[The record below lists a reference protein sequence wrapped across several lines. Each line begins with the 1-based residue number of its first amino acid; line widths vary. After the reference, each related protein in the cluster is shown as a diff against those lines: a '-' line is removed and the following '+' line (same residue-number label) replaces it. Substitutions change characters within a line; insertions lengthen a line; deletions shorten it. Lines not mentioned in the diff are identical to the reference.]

1 MNNPIF
7 WLGLSFTLVAASLT
21 AVLIAL
27 IPMAQELSKAARSAE
42 KLFDTL
48 NKEFPDT
55 LESIKATNFEI
66 TELSGEIKPLES
78 IKATNFEITELS
90 GEIKQGVKSATSAT
104 KQIDGNITEAKK
116 QVKNAQ
122 VKSRS
127 LWAGL
132 KAGVKTWQNYPN
144 QSLLKKDV
152 D

>member
-55 LESIKATNFEI
+55 
-66 TELSGEIKPLES
+66 LES

>member
-1 MNNPIF
+1 MNNPLF
-7 WLGLSFTLVAASLT
+7 WLGLSFALVVLSLT
-21 AVLIAL
+21 AVLVAL
-27 IPMAQELSKAARSAE
+27 IPAAQELSRAARSAE

-66 TELSGEIKPLES
+66 TELSGEIK
-78 IKATNFEITELS
+78 
-90 GEIKQGVKSATSAT
+90 QGVKSASSAT
-104 KQIDGNITEAKK
+104 RQIDSNITQAKK

-122 VKSRS
+122 IKSRS

-132 KAGVKTWQNYPN
+132 KAGIKTWQNYPD
-144 QSLLKKDV
+144 QPLLKKDL